1 LLMSLK
7 SLFIL
12 KSTLIWKEP
21 MKRDHL
27 SFNFDVHFAHQLFI
41 LLVIVMFMSKIV
53 KSYVKVEK
61 PKKM

>member
-1 LLMSLK
+1 
-7 SLFIL
+7 
-12 KSTLIWKEP
+12 